1 MTANLPNVDLEQ
13 TVCAIATP
21 RGRGGLGVVR
31 LSGPHAIEIAAAIF
45 RGQTK
50 LSDAAGYT
58 VHHGLLIDTDSNKE
72 IDEVIATVFRSP
84 KSFSGED
91 LVEFSAHGGPV
102 ILDRILHTMTANG
115 AILAGPGEF
124 TLRAFL
130 NGRIDLTEAEAV
142 ADLISAK
149 TDESAAAALKQLQGS
164 LLEEVDELRSHLLHV
179 LGRLEIDVDFTEEN
193 IEASEVSDI
202 GQKLDELSHRIGQL
216 LGGYQRGRILR
227 DGFTVV
233 LAGPPN
239 VGKSTLFNRLARDE
253 RAIVTEI
260 PGTTRDILR
269 EYINLNGWPVCIVD
283 TAGMRETI
291 DIVERIGVERTT
303 AAVGSA
309 DGVVWLIDPSADWT
323 TQIPVKEIL
332 EADIPT
338 IICLNKADLVA
349 DAVSLLQQIQSEIQT
364 RKTNGENS
372 FISMSAKTGDGLES
386 FLGIVSEWIARLG
399 IDSHEAEL
407 AINERHRAVL
417 TSAQSSLASAR
428 STLDSGGESELV
440 AFDVQAAA
448 TSLGE
453 IIGETTTD
461 QVLGEIFGNFCIGK

>member
-1 MTANLPNVDLEQ
+1 MTANLPNVDLNQ

-31 LSGPHAIEIAAAIF
+31 LSGPRAIAIADRIF

-58 VHHGLLIDTDSNKE
+58 VHHGLVVDTDSNVE

-102 ILDRILHTMTANG
+102 ILDRILHIMTANG
-115 AILAGPGEF
+115 ANLAGPGEF

-149 TDESAAAALKQLQGS
+149 TDESAAAALKQLQGL
-164 LLEEVDELRSHLLHV
+164 LLEEVNEMRSRLLHV
-179 LGRLEIDVDFTEEN
+179 LARLEIDVDFTEEN
-193 IEASEVSDI
+193 IEESEMSDL
-202 GQKLDELSHRIGQL
+202 GTQLDELSNRIGQL

-239 VGKSTLFNRLARDE
+239 AGKSTLFNRLARDE

-303 AAVGSA
+303 AAVGAA
-309 DGVVWLIDPSADWT
+309 DGVIWLIDPSADWT
-323 TQIPVKEIL
+323 KQLPVNEIM

-338 IICLNKADLVA
+338 IVCLNKSDLVPDA
-349 DAVSLLQQIQSEIQT
+349 DSLIRQIQTDIQAH
-364 RKTNGENS
+364 KTNGEIR
-372 FISMSAKTGDGLES
+372 FIAMSAKTGEELES
-386 FLGIVSEWIARLG
+386 LLGVVSEWIARLG
-399 IDSHEAEL
+399 IDSHEAEI
-407 AINERHRAVL
+407 AINERHRAALV
-417 TSAQSSLASAR
+417 SAQSSLASAR
-428 STLDSGGESELV
+428 STLNSGGESELV